1 LLKII
6 EKLHHAKPGWQVQ
19 ADVVVIGSG
28 IAGLS
33 AAISARKKD
42 LTVLLLTKDLLSTG
56 STAWAQGGIA
66 AALGPKDSP
75 VQHLIDTLEAGAG
88 LCNEAAVKI
97 LVEEGPAAVRNLI
110 SLGTEFD
117 LDSQGNVALTREG
130 GHRQDRIAHAGGDA
144 TGAEISRA
152 LVSSVL
158 ADPKIK
164 IFEHA
169 LVLDLLKDKNQNV
182 CGVTLHVMGEGFID
196 GVGAA
201 LGRAVVIATGG
212 LSAVFEQTTNPLVA
226 TGDGVALALRAGAS
240 VADLEFVQFHPTVLW
255 VGNEAR
261 GAQPLISEAV
271 RGEGA
276 FLINERGEPFM
287 QNVHPMKDLA
297 PRDVVAHAVVEEI
310 RKSTQGHIWLDG
322 RNLGKETWNKRFPN
336 ILASCRKFSINP
348 VTDLIPVVPAAHYS
362 MGGVQTDMS
371 GKTSVAG
378 LFVVGEAANTGVHG
392 ANRLASNSLLEGL
405 VVANRLAQHFIDL
418 PKQTEP
424 LESNKKASLIN
435 GELRRPISQ
444 ITTQG
449 AGAIRDEIG
458 LKATL
463 TNLEEL
469 SNLTTTEGS
478 TQAWE
483 ATNLFT
489 VSAFIASAALMR
501 KESRGAH
508 WRQDFPKLDEKNWLV
523 RIKGEIE
530 DGKIK
535 LSTEQLNSTAVSNE
549 R

>member
-1 LLKII
+1 MIKVI
-6 EKLHHAKPGWQVQ
+6 EKLHHAEPGWQVQ

-28 IAGLS
+28 VAGLS
-33 AAISARKKD
+33 AAINARKKN
-42 LTVLLLTKDLLSTG
+42 LSVLLLTKDLLSTG

-75 VQHLIDTLEAGAG
+75 IQHLADTLEAGAG
-88 LCNEAAVKI
+88 LCDQNAVKA
-97 LVEEGPAAVRNLI
+97 LVEEGPLAIKNLI
-110 SLGTEFD
+110 SLGTVFD

-130 GHRQDRIAHAGGDA
+130 GHRQNRIAHAGGDA

-158 ADPKIK
+158 ADPMIQ

-169 LVLDLLKDKNQNV
+169 LVLDLLKDKNEQV
-182 CGVTLHVMGEGFID
+182 CGVTLHVMGEGLID

-240 VADLEFVQFHPTVLW
+240 VADLEFIQFHPTVLW
-255 VGNEAR
+255 VGEEAR
-261 GAQPLISEAV
+261 GSQPLISEAV

-276 FLINERGEPFM
+276 ILLNEKLQPFM
-287 QNVHPMKDLA
+287 QNMHPMKDLA

-310 RKSTQGHIWLDG
+310 RNSSSGYVWLDG
-322 RNLGKETWNKRFPN
+322 RKLGEDIWRKRFPN
-336 ILASCRKFSINP
+336 ILASCRKYSIDPMN
-348 VTDLIPVVPAAHYS
+348 DLIPVVPAAHYS

-371 GKTSVAG
+371 GKTRVPG

-405 VVANRLAQHFIDL
+405 VVANRLAEHLENL
-418 PKQTEP
+418 PKQQDP
-424 LESNKKASLIN
+424 VAAKANGELIS
-435 GELRRPISQ
+435 GELRRSINQ
-444 ITTQG
+444 ITTTG
-449 AGAIRDEIG
+449 AGAIRDEDG
-458 LKATL
+458 LKNTL
-463 TNLEEL
+463 KELELLVSEK
-469 SNLTTTEGS
+469 TKEGS

-489 VSAFIASAALMR
+489 VSTFIASAALMR
-501 KESRGAH
+501 QESRGAH
-508 WRQDFPKLDEKNWLV
+508 WRQDFPKKDDKNWQV

-530 DGKIK
+530 DGQIK
-535 LSTEQLNSTAVSNE
+535 LTTQTIAQ
-549 R
+549 

>member
-1 LLKII
+1 MIKVI
-6 EKLHHAKPGWQVQ
+6 EKLHHAEPGWQVQ

-28 IAGLS
+28 VAGLS
-33 AAISARKKD
+33 AAINARKKN
-42 LTVLLLTKDLLSTG
+42 LSVLLLTKDLLSTG

-75 VQHLIDTLEAGAG
+75 IQHLADTLEAGAG
-88 LCNEAAVKI
+88 LCDQNAVKA
-97 LVEEGPAAVRNLI
+97 LVEEGPLAIKNLI
-110 SLGTEFD
+110 SLGTVFD

-130 GHRQDRIAHAGGDA
+130 GHRQNRIAHAGGDA

-158 ADPKIK
+158 ADPMIQ

-169 LVLDLLKDKNQNV
+169 LVLDLLKDKNEQV
-182 CGVTLHVMGEGFID
+182 CGVTLHVMGEGLID

-240 VADLEFVQFHPTVLW
+240 VADLEFIQFHPTVLW
-255 VGNEAR
+255 VGEEAR
-261 GAQPLISEAV
+261 GSQPLISEAV

-276 FLINERGEPFM
+276 ILLNEKLQPFM
-287 QNVHPMKDLA
+287 QNMHPMKDLA

-310 RKSTQGHIWLDG
+310 RNSSSGYVWLDG
-322 RNLGKETWNKRFPN
+322 RKLGEDIWRKRFPN
-336 ILASCRKFSINP
+336 ILASCRKYSIDPMN
-348 VTDLIPVVPAAHYS
+348 DLIPVVPAAHYS

-371 GKTSVAG
+371 GKTRVPG
-378 LFVVGEAANTGVHG
+378 LYVVGEAANTGVHG

-405 VVANRLAQHFIDL
+405 VVADRLAEHLENL
-418 PKQTEP
+418 PKQQEP
-424 LESNKKASLIN
+424 VAAKAN
-435 GELRRPISQ
+435 GELISGEFRRSINQ
-444 ITTQG
+444 ITTTG
-449 AGAIRDEIG
+449 AGAIRDEDG
-458 LKATL
+458 LKNTL
-463 TNLEEL
+463 KELELLVSEK
-469 SNLTTTEGS
+469 TKEGS

-489 VSAFIASAALMR
+489 VSTFIASAALMR
-501 KESRGAH
+501 QESRGAH
-508 WRQDFPKLDEKNWLV
+508 WRQDFPKKDDKNWQV

-530 DGKIK
+530 DGQIK
-535 LSTEQLNSTAVSNE
+535 LTTQTIAQ
-549 R
+549 